1 MKVHI
6 IYICLKQTLNS
17 VARYKMPAKSVNTY
31 VKEWGSMSSMHGIP
45 WLVSAQTRK
54 TRILWIIICTLAMM
68 MFIYMLLSLI
78 VKYYQ
83 YPVSVKVDQVS
94 NIFCHRVLYRSRT
107 HCPSHVKNILISPEF
122 CVRRRHKHGIV

>member
-94 NIFCHRVLYRSRT
+94 NIFHHTFIFKRT
-107 HCPSHVKNILISPEF
+107 WDTF
-122 CVRRRHKHGIV
+122 G